1 MIHLDT
7 SFLVRALIAGTTEAV
22 RLHEWVREGEPL
34 GISTPAWAEYLCGP
48 IPQGL
53 VDDVSSILREP
64 FPFGTDEA
72 QLAARLFNE
81 SGRRRGSLVDCMIAA
96 IAIASDATLATSNP
110 SDFRRLEPLGLRLAS
125 PT

>member
-1 MIHLDT
+1 MTHLDT
-7 SFLVRALIAGTTEAV
+7 SFLVRALSAGTTEAA
-22 RLHEWVREGEPL
+22 RLQAWVREGEPL

-48 IPQGL
+48 MPQGV
-53 VDDVSSILREP
+53 VDDVSSLLKEP
-64 FPFGTDEA
+64 RSFGTDEA
-72 QLAARLFNE
+72 RLAAHLFNE
-81 SGRRRGSLVDCMIAA
+81 SGRRRGTLVDCMIAA